1 MEFSLLEKFNA
12 RFIKKNQPVK
22 KWFAILS
29 M

>member
-1 MEFSLLEKFNA
+1 MEFSLVEKCNA

-22 KWFAILS
+22 KWYAILS